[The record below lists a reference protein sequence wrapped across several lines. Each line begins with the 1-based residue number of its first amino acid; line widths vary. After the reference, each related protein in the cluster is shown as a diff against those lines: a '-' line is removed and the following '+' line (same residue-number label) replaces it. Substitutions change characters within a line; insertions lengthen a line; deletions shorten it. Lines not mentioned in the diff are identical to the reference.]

1 MIFTLL
7 QMRQNR
13 KDNRRW
19 QALVE
24 QMEKDMQAAREQRHE
39 LRHERYE
46 IWQQRC
52 QAEREECHARYAELR
67 QQFTELLAQ
76 NQQLMGML
84 LDLLERGSDSAAAP
98 SD

>member
-39 LRHERYE
+39 VQHQQYE
-46 IWQQRC
+46 IWQQQY
-52 QAEREECHARYAELR
+52 QAEQEECHAQHAELQ
-67 QQFTELLAQ
+67 QQFTELLTQ
-76 NQQLMGML
+76 HQQLMGML
-84 LDLLERGSDSAAAP
+84 LDLLERRSDSAAAP